1 MRTTRCPR
9 PSLFALLAVPVV
21 LFALLLAAGAA
32 WAETTLEK
40 IARTGVLTIG
50 TRTGVV
56 PVAYKTPNNEWVGFA
71 IDLVEQ
77 AILPEVSKKLG
88 KPITLEKKESTPPT
102 RISLLTSNAVD
113 LVAESMTD
121 TRTRRETVDFSLTY
135 FVTGAQFLVPK
146 GSPIRGI
153 QDVGGKRIAALQA
166 STSAK
171 LLREQHPTAQ
181 LREFPDQPAAFA
193 ALQQGQVDAYSSDGV
208 YLAALIGQAPTR
220 TDWVLAGEFYS
231 YEPYGMAMRKNESD
245 FRSLVNNGLMAAI
258 ESGQYFTLYEKWF
271 GPTAAV
277 PYPLT
282 AEIKRFLLLQVV
294 PK

>member
-1 MRTTRCPR
+1 MKRTLILGLCLVTLV
-9 PSLFALLAVPVV
+9 SLATPAV
-21 LFALLLAAGAA
+21 
-32 WAETTLEK
+32 AETTLEK
-40 IARTGVLTIG
+40 IARTGVLTVG

-56 PVAYKTPNNEWVGFA
+56 PIAYKTPNNEWVGFA

-77 AILPEVSKKLG
+77 AILPEVSQKLG

-102 RISLLTSNAVD
+102 RISLLTSNTVD

-153 QDVGGKRIAALQA
+153 QDVAGKRIAALHA

-193 ALQQGQVDAYSSDGV
+193 ALQQGQVNAYSSDGV
-208 YLAALIGQAPTR
+208 YLAALIGQVPNRDA
-220 TDWVLAGEFYS
+220 WVLAGDFYS
-231 YEPYGMAMRKNESD
+231 YEPYGMALRKNESD
-245 FRSLVNNGLMAAI
+245 FRALVNNGLMAAI
-258 ESGQYFTLYEKWF
+258 ESGKYFTLYEKWF
-271 GPTAAV
+271 GPTAPV

-282 AEIKRFLLLQVV
+282 PEVKRFLQLQVV